1 MTKSQ
6 ARQVQMMEAFLAIDM
21 QDAAARTLSFLVRSA
36 MRNKDKIELMDIAYK
51 TKLINNSEF
60 IV

>member
-1 MTKSQ
+1 MTKAQ
-6 ARQVQMMEAFLAIDM
+6 QKQVQMMEAFLAIDM

-51 TKLINNSEF
+51 TNLIKNPEF

>member
-1 MTKSQ
+1 MTKAQ
-6 ARQVQMMEAFLAIDM
+6 ARQVKIMEAMLAIDM

-36 MRNKDKIELMDIAYK
+36 MRNKDKQELMEIAK
-51 TKLINNSEF
+51 QTNLINNAEF

>member
-1 MTKSQ
+1 MTKAQ
-6 ARQVQMMEAFLAIDM
+6 QKQVQMMEAFLAIDM

-51 TKLINNSEF
+51 TNLIKNSEF

>member
-6 ARQVQMMEAFLAIDM
+6 TKQVQMMEAFLAIDM

-51 TKLINNSEF
+51 TNLIKHPEF

>member
-6 ARQVQMMEAFLAIDM
+6 AKQVQMMEAFLAIDM

-51 TKLINNSEF
+51 TNLIKNPEF